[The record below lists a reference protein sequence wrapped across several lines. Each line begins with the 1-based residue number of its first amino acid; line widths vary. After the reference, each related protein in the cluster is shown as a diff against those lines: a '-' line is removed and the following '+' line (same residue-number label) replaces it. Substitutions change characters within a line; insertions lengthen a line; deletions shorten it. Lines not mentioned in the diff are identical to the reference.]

1 MGSSSS
7 TVNKPP
13 SYNNNNSNSMNNNNM
28 NNNNMNNNNMNNN
41 NMNNMNNK
49 NAKNSSSTNIVDT
62 VGTGDNMNNI
72 ANDKNVSN
80 VSNNTQFTNVYGN
93 INFITFLST
102 IYARLAY
109 CNDHKFL
116 LNYNKIFGSIIT
128 TDIMS
133 AINSQVSKNGIK
145 SIMNDKEMFNLTSGT
160 DKFGLKT
167 YTSDTNQVHLE
178 FLPLAEKINIAL
190 GEQKI
195 SDTDLNCQFDV
206 TKAKSDTNLI
216 FISIADSN
224 YGGIYIFGD
233 KRMPNII
240 TVGFRGTYSVK
251 SAASYSRVSSLSPG
265 TIGTEDHI
273 EEKYLTGIFKL
284 IAENIHSIIY
294 SMTYISKQLGEGIE
308 KQIITTG
315 HSLGGGLTT
324 IFAYLW
330 VAHIKS
336 NKKYQEGVYKNLNP
350 NIACISI
357 AAPRVLDTK
366 LANLFCC
373 LTNDLGTELND
384 VCKKLLQEIK
394 EIRGTNNDIDFT
406 GRITYIRSTTYLD
419 PVTSL
424 PLKGSY
430 QHPCSNIKETGENTR
445 MTVNTDCY
453 VQIENSMTKRCWNKN
468 KPKTMFGKMTNP
480 KLIPDRLSTSMNYN
494 FPLNCVDT
502 KEKRKMSKYKSP
514 KLMKMPMGYH
524 IMYNGISFAGG
535 LDPLE
540 FIGSANPFK
549 SKEDSKEI
557 VRTTTGD
564 TVTRIVAYPKPDNN
578 NINIAGILFFD
589 LTQLRIKPDSHATNS
604 KLRNQLSTSSAE
616 KAIQGED
623 IKLDLTHFDSLIQN
637 MKDYDILTTKAP
649 LNGTADLFVFKNLE
663 MGSVNN
669 TLIRNPTNNI
679 QKVGGKSKTRSKK
692 SILKHRKKKTRKN
705 KKIRKTRRRK
715 NGSATKR
722 VNKRHKTKRNR

>member
-13 SYNNNNSNSMNNNNM
+13 SYNNNNSNSMNNNS
-28 NNNNMNNNNMNNN
+28 
-41 NMNNMNNK
+41 MNNMNNK
-49 NAKNSSSTNIVDT
+49 NAKNPSSTNIVDT
-62 VGTGDNMNNI
+62 VGTGDNMNNTE
-72 ANDKNVSN
+72 NDKNVSN

-206 TKAKSDTNLI
+206 TKAKSDPNLI

-251 SAASYSRVSSLSPG
+251 SAGSYSRISSLLPG
-265 TIGTEDHI
+265 TIGKEAYI
-273 EEKYLTGIFKL
+273 EEKYLTGIFKI

-336 NKKYQEGVYKNLNP
+336 NKKYQEGIYKNLNP

-394 EIRGTNNDIDFT
+394 EIRETNQDIDFT

-430 QHPCSNIKETGENTR
+430 HHPCSDIKETGENTR

-468 KPKTMFGKMTNP
+468 KPKTMFGKLTNP

-502 KEKRKMSKYKSP
+502 KEKRELSKYKSP

-557 VRTTTGD
+557 VRTKTGD
-564 TVTRIVAYPKPDNN
+564 TVTRIVAYPKPDNNN

-679 QKVGGKSKTRSKK
+679 QKVGGKSKTRAKK

-705 KKIRKTRRRK
+705 KKIRKTRRQK
-715 NGSATKR
+715 NVSATKR
-722 VNKRHKTKRNR
+722 VNKMRKTKRNR